1 MLKKPFL
8 FSHILIIFCL
18 QIFLRGVMPLHAQ
31 NLATLRK
38 KQTPENAIWLDSLYP
53 EMAKNAGTNLFNAF
67 PLMLGGLGFRHGVTT
82 SSGSFL
88 VVNLKGAAEKF
99 AAAVGVDDLNADGAA
114 VFEVWLDGKKSAVT
128 ETLHHGGAPYLLT
141 VDVTGAKKMA
151 LLVNAANQEST
162 GAGMDW
168 GGAMIFLK
176 EGVNEKPEAVDTTGE
191 NEPAP
196 VIASGEPLEPKI
208 HGARIIGGTP
218 GHAFQFFIPATGE
231 PPLTYSAKN
240 LPAGLSL
247 DANTGIISGT
257 LKKEGKF
264 IVEVTV
270 KNSRGAA
277 KRKLTIIAG
286 QHKLALTPP
295 MGWNSWNVWGI
306 SVDAEKVKA
315 AADAM
320 VKSGL
325 AAHGYQFINI
335 DDGWEKGR
343 GANGEIIPNEK
354 FPDMKALAD
363 YVHGRGLKLGIYSSP
378 GPKTCAGY
386 EGTLAHEF
394 QDAKSY
400 AVWNIDYLKYDW
412 CTYSAKDNSLAEL
425 QKPYALMRKALDACG
440 RDIVYSLCQ
449 YGMGNVW
456 KWGGG
461 ADIGGNLWRT
471 TGDIN
476 DSWGSMAGNG
486 FSQNGLEKFSASG
499 HWNDPD
505 MLVVGNVGWGPS
517 LHPTKLTPNQQLTH
531 ITLWAILA
539 APMLIGCD
547 MSNMDKFT
555 VDVLTNSEVIDV
567 NQDPLG
573 KQGLRVLKDGF
584 SEVWMRPLY
593 DGTIAVALFNRYFE
607 KHEITARWRD
617 IGIKGAQPIRDVW
630 KQKNLGNFT
639 DSFTSTV
646 PAYGAVFVKIGKAKI
661 KD

>member
-1 MLKKPFL
+1 MKEKPFL
-8 FSHILIIFCL
+8 FSPILLIFCL
-18 QIFLRGVMPLHAQ
+18 QVFLRGAMPLCAQ

-38 KQTPENAIWLDSLYP
+38 KNPPENAIWLEALYP
-53 EMAKNAGTNLFNAF
+53 ELAKTTGGNLFNAF
-67 PLMLGGLGFRHGVTT
+67 PIMLGGLGFRHGITT
-82 SSGSFL
+82 APGNFL

-99 AAAVGVDDLNADGAA
+99 AAAVGIDDLGSGGA
-114 VFEVWLDGKKSAVT
+114 VIFEVWVDGKKAAGTDAMKIGDKPQVLS
-128 ETLHHGGAPYLLT
+128 
-141 VDVTGAKKMA
+141 VDVTGAKKLVLMA
-151 LLVNAANQEST
+151 HSVET
-162 GAGMDW
+162 GYYTADW
-168 GGAMIFLK
+168 GGAMLTLK
-176 EGVNEKPEAVDTTGE
+176 PGAKDTPEAPEALND
-191 NEPAP
+191 PAP
-196 VIASGEPLEPKI
+196 EIASGEPPEPKI
-208 HGARIIGGTP
+208 HGARIVGGTP
-218 GHAFQFFIPATGE
+218 GHAFQFLIPATGE
-231 PPLTYSAKN
+231 APLSYSAKN

-247 DANTGIISGT
+247 DAKTGIISGT

-270 KNSRGAA
+270 KNSRGTA
-277 KRKLTIIAG
+277 KRKLTIVAG
-286 QHKLALTPP
+286 IHKLALTPP
-295 MGWNSWNVWGI
+295 MGWNSWNVWGTA
-306 SVDAEKVKA
+306 VDAGKVKA

-325 AAHGYQFINI
+325 SAHGYQFINI

-343 GANGEIIPNEK
+343 GANGEILTNEK

-363 YVHGRGLKLGIYSSP
+363 YVHTNGLKLGIYSSP

-386 EGTLAHEF
+386 EGSLNHEF
-394 QDAKSY
+394 QDAKTY
-400 AVWNIDYLKYDW
+400 AEWNVDYLKYDW

-425 QKPYALMRKALDACG
+425 QKPYALMRKALDACR

-449 YGMGNVW
+449 YGMGDVW
-456 KWGGG
+456 KWG
-461 ADIGGNLWRT
+461 AEVGGNLWRT

-476 DSWGSMAGNG
+476 DSWGSMAGIG
-486 FSQNGLEKFSASG
+486 FSQNGLEKYAALG

-505 MLVVGNVGWGPS
+505 MLVVGNVGWGPA

-555 VDVLTNSEVIDV
+555 MDLLTNSEVIDV

-573 KQGLRVLKDGF
+573 KQGFRVLQDGL

-593 DGTIAVALFNRYFE
+593 DGTAAVALFNRYFE
-607 KHEITARWRD
+607 KQEITAKWKD
-617 IGIKGAQPIRDVW
+617 LGIKGAHPVRNLW
-630 KQKNLGNFT
+630 QKKDLGNFS
-639 DSFTSTV
+639 DSFTTSV
-646 PAYGAVFVKIGKAKI
+646 PAYGAVLVRIGKAKI